1 MNVQISPCAFRCKK
15 AKRIKCLNLQNKCL
29 DPYCKYQPFN
39 LKQNMCTVIMSRV
52 LSLCSKVIGHIYIRS
67 SSVKIFN
74 ILFSESLQP
83 SSALTYEG
91 FFLPLVWFSSG
102 DWVGPWRIFHLFT
115 MKSCFVVFL
124 PNNLLNDEMSGEFG
138 WIGAQRIL
146 LFLPLLYQTISCLSF
161 FLSLRSTSA
170 VHHSINLLR
179 FIKPHV
185 HLHLESLTDHKEV
198 FLHHGNYCSVYP
210 TDLCFFVHQVCNF
223 LTTSDFIYFK
233 PHYYFLHSHGHI
245 CASY

>member
-1 MNVQISPCAFRCKK
+1 MSKYLIFYSAKVCSQVQLLLMKAFFAISLVF
-15 AKRIKCLNLQNKCL
+15 IGW
-29 DPYCKYQPFN
+29 
-39 LKQNMCTVIMSRV
+39 
-52 LSLCSKVIGHIYIRS
+52 LSWPMKDIPSLHHEK
-67 SSVKIFN
+67 
-74 ILFSESLQP
+74 LFCC
-83 SSALTYEG
+83 
-91 FFLPLVWFSSG
+91 FS
-102 DWVGPWRIFHLFT
+102 
-115 MKSCFVVFL
+115 

-146 LFLPLLYQTISCLSF
+146 LLLPLLYQTISCLSF

-223 LTTSDFIYFK
+223 LTTSDFIHFK

-245 CASY
+245 CASC